1 MMSVTDIRQWNFP
14 TRMVFGAG
22 VIARLPELCAELGM
36 NNPLLV
42 TDEGLKDMAIVSDTM
57 ALLKNGASSVAVFS
71 GVKGNP
77 TNGNVEAGLKVF
89 RDGGHDSV
97 VAFGGGSALD
107 AGKAIAFMAGQDR
120 PIWDFEDVGDNWLR
134 ARTENVAPVIA
145 VPTTSGTG
153 SEVGRASV
161 ISNEETKAKMIIFHP
176 SIMPEIALCDPELTL
191 GLPAH
196 LTAATGFDAFVHCFE
211 AFCAPGYHPM
221 ADGIALEGMCLAAK
235 HLPRAVHAGDDLE
248 ARTHMMTVAAMGATA
263 FQKGLGGVH
272 ALSHAIAALY
282 DTHHGLTNAVV
293 MPYVVRANET
303 AIQEKMARIA
313 RALELDAQNYDGVF
327 DWLMKFR
334 EDINIPN
341 TLSDMN
347 VPDTRAEEIGVRA
360 LGDPTAG
367 GNPISHDAATYSA
380 IFRKACEGSLS

>member
-1 MMSVTDIRQWNFP
+1 MSVTDLRQWNFP
-14 TRMVFGAG
+14 TRMVFGVGA
-22 VIARLPELCAELGM
+22 IARLPKLCKGQGM

-42 TDEGLKDMAIVSDTM
+42 TDEGLKDMPIVTDTL
-57 ALLKNGASSVAVFS
+57 ALLKEGGVDGGLFS

-77 TNGNVEAGLKVF
+77 TSGNVEAGLKVF
-89 RDGGHDSV
+89 KDGKHDGV
-97 VAFGGGSALD
+97 IAFGGGSGID

-120 PIWDFEDVGDNWLR
+120 PIWDFEDVGNNWQR
-134 ARTENVAPVIA
+134 AKTENVAPVIA

-161 ISNEETKAKMIIFHP
+161 ISNEETKEKKIIFHP
-176 SIMPEIALCDPELTL
+176 SFMPEIALCDPELTR

-221 ADGIALEGMCLAAK
+221 ADGIALEGMVLAAK
-235 HLPRAVHAGDDLE
+235 HLPDAVHDGNNME
-248 ARTHMMTVAAMGATA
+248 ARTHMMSVAAMGATA

-272 ALSHAIAALY
+272 AISHTVGAMY

-293 MPYVVRANET
+293 MPYVVRANRP
-303 AIQEKMARIA
+303 AIEEQMVRIG
-313 RALELDAQNYDGVF
+313 RALELDAANFDGVF

-334 EDINIPN
+334 EGIDIPN
-341 TLSDMN
+341 TLRDIK
-347 VPDTRAEEIGVRA
+347 VPDTDADEIGARSVK
-360 LGDPTAG
+360 DPSAG
-367 GNPISHDAATYSA
+367 GNPIQHDAATYTE
-380 IFRKACEGSLS
+380 IFQKACTGDLS

>member
-1 MMSVTDIRQWNFP
+1 MSVTDLRQWNYP
-14 TRMVFGAG
+14 TRMVFGVGA
-22 VIARLPELCAELGM
+22 IAQLPELCKEEGM

-42 TDEGLKDMAIVSDTM
+42 TDEGLKDMPIVADTL
-57 ALLKNGASSVAVFS
+57 ALVKQGGAGVGIFA

-77 TNGNVEAGLKVF
+77 TGGNVEAGLKVF
-89 RDGGHDSV
+89 RDGSHDGV
-97 VAFGGGSALD
+97 IAFGGGSGID

-134 ARTENVAPVIA
+134 AKLDTIVPVIA

-161 ISNEETKAKMIIFHP
+161 ISNEESKEKKIIFHP
-176 SIMPEIALCDPELTL
+176 IMLPEIALCDPELTR

-221 ADGIALEGMCLAAK
+221 ADGIALEGMCLAAR
-235 HLPRAVHAGDDLE
+235 HLPEAVRDGNNME
-248 ARTHMMTVAAMGATA
+248 ARTHMMSVAAMGATA

-272 ALSHAIAALY
+272 AISHTVGAMY

-293 MPYVVRANET
+293 MPYVVRANRP
-303 AIQEKMARIA
+303 AIEEQMARIG
-313 RALELDAQNYDGVF
+313 RALELDLADFDGVF
-327 DWLMKFR
+327 DWLMTFR
-334 EDINIPN
+334 EGIDIPN
-341 TLSDMN
+341 TLKDIK
-347 VPDTRAEEIGVRA
+347 VPDTKADEIGKKSVN
-360 LGDPTAG
+360 DPSAG
-367 GNPISHDAATYSA
+367 GNPIQHDAATYA
-380 IFRKACEGSLS
+380 DIFRKACSGDLS

>member
-1 MMSVTDIRQWNFP
+1 MSVTDLRQWNYP
-14 TRMVFGAG
+14 TRMVFGVGA
-22 VIARLPELCAELGM
+22 IARLPGLCKEEGM

-42 TDEGLKDMAIVSDTM
+42 TDEGLKDMPIVADTL
-57 ALLKNGASSVAVFS
+57 ALVKQGGTGIGIFA

-77 TNGNVEAGLKVF
+77 TSGNVEAGLKVF
-89 RDGGHDSV
+89 RDGGHDGV
-97 VAFGGGSALD
+97 IAFGGGSGID

-134 ARTENVAPVIA
+134 AKLDTIAPVIA

-161 ISNEETKAKMIIFHP
+161 ISNEESKEKKIIFHP
-176 SIMPEIALCDPELTL
+176 TMLPEIALCDPELTR

-221 ADGIALEGMCLAAK
+221 ADGIALEGMVLAAK
-235 HLPRAVHAGDDLE
+235 HLPEAVRDGNNME
-248 ARTHMMTVAAMGATA
+248 ARTHMMSVAAMGATA

-272 ALSHAIAALY
+272 AISHTVGAMY

-293 MPYVVRANET
+293 MPYVVRANRP
-303 AIQEKMARIA
+303 AIEEQIARIG
-313 RALELDAQNYDGVF
+313 RALELDAANFDGVF
-327 DWLMKFR
+327 DWLMTFR
-334 EDINIPN
+334 EGIDIPN
-341 TLSDMN
+341 TLKDIK
-347 VPDTRAEEIGVRA
+347 VPDTDADEIGERSV
-360 LGDPTAG
+360 LDPSAG
-367 GNPISHDAATYSA
+367 GNPIQHDAATYA
-380 IFRKACEGSLS
+380 DIFRKACSGDLS

>member
-1 MMSVTDIRQWNFP
+1 MSVTDQRQWNFP

-22 VIARLPELCAELGM
+22 AIERLPKLCAGLGM
-36 NNPLLV
+36 NNPLFV
-42 TDEGLKDMAIVSDTM
+42 TDEGLKDMAIVSDTVE
-57 ALLKNGASSVAVFS
+57 LLKAGKGSVGVFS

-77 TNGNVEAGLKVF
+77 TKGNVEAGLKVY

-120 PIWDFEDVGDNWLR
+120 PIWDFEDVGNNWKR
-134 ARTENVAPVIA
+134 ASAENVAPVIA

-161 ISNEETKAKMIIFHP
+161 ISNEETKAKLIIFHP
-176 SIMPEIALCDPELTL
+176 SMMPEIALCDPELTC

-211 AFCAPGYHPM
+211 AYCAPGYHPM
-221 ADGIALEGMCLAAK
+221 ADGIAMEGMRLAAK
-235 HLPRAVHAGDDLE
+235 HLPRAVHEGDDLE
-248 ARTHMMTVAAMGATA
+248 ARTHMMSVAAMGATA

-272 ALSHAIAALY
+272 ALSHAIGAMY

-293 MPYVVRANET
+293 MPYVVRANEN
-303 AIQEKMARIA
+303 AIGDKMARIG
-313 RALELDAQNYDGVF
+313 RALELDDPGFGGVF
-327 DWLMKFR
+327 DWLLKFR
-334 EDINIPN
+334 KEIDIPN
-341 TLSDMN
+341 TLSDMK
-347 VPDTRAEEIGVRA
+347 VPDTDADEVGERA
-360 LGDPTAG
+360 LNDPTAG
-367 GNPISHDAATYSA
+367 GNPIRHDAATYIK
-380 IFRKACEGSLS
+380 IFRKALSGDLS